1 MPFVSLRSELEL
13 PVLWGAGMR
22 ADKTCSSQPWPLGWN
37 VLNLLWQA
45 LIGGGGQNS
54 SLVTETGK
62 PAKGKDLEHPALN
75 KEGHFTGE
83 GR

>member
-45 LIGGGGQNS
+45 MIWGGGGRTV
-54 SLVTETGK
+54 L
-62 PAKGKDLEHPALN
+62 
-75 KEGHFTGE
+75 
-83 GR
+83 